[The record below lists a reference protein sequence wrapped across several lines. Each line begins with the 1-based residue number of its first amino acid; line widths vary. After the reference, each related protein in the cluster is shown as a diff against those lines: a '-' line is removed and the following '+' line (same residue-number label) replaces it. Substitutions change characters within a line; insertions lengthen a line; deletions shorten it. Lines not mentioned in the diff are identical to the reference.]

1 MAAQAAHPDIVRV
14 LNDILTG
21 ELTAINQ
28 YFLHAKMCADWG
40 YTKLAAFVRHESIDE
55 MKHAEA
61 VIDRIL
67 YLDGMPNVQRMGK
80 VNIGETVLEQFEL
93 DLALERVAIPRL
105 IEGIKVCREHGDE
118 GTRVLLEGILT
129 DEEEHTDWLESQ
141 LEVIKQIGIQ
151 NYLAVQL

>member
-1 MAAQAAHPDIVRV
+1 MSVKAGKEIVAALNEV
-14 LNDILTG
+14 LEG
-21 ELTAINQ
+21 ELAAINQ

-40 YTKLAAFVRHESIDE
+40 YTKLASFVRTESIDE
-55 MKHAEA
+55 MKHAES

-80 VNIGETVLEQFEL
+80 VNIGETVKEQFEL

-105 IEGIKVCREHGDE
+105 VEGIALCREHGDE

-129 DEEEHTDWLESQ
+129 DEEHHTDWLESQ
-141 LEVIKQIGIQ
+141 LGLIEQIGLQ
-151 NYLAVQL
+151 NYLAQQL